1 MAVSLVQDGRFV
13 IAVGRRKENLDSFI
27 QEQGTDKAASF
38 QFDIRR
44 LDEIPSFVKRYLI
57 SSVRPE
63 PSEAENLC
71 TNEVS
76 VVVDSV
82 TSSHPDLDCVFVN
95 SGIQRRSV
103 FSEPEKISMS
113 EIQDEITVG

>member
-13 IAVGRRKENLDSFI
+13 IAVGRRKENLDSFV

-44 LDEIPSFVKRYLI
+44 LDEIPSFVKRYPI

-63 PSEAENLC
+63 PSEA
-71 TNEVS
+71 
-76 VVVDSV
+76 
-82 TSSHPDLDCVFVN
+82 
-95 SGIQRRSV
+95 
-103 FSEPEKISMS
+103 
-113 EIQDEITVG
+113 